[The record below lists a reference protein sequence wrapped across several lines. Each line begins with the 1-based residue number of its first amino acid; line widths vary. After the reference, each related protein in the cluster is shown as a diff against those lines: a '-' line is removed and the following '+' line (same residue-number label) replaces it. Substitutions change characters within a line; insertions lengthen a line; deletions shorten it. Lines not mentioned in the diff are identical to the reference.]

1 VTDQAAGNRSGG
13 DGVDPSTRAL
23 ELRAT
28 LGAIVEEAQDL
39 SEQLVAESR
48 EAAAATTREAQDKAD
63 SILAR
68 ARADAEEISSQAR
81 AAADAVRAQAEA
93 EVEEHRRRVRAEVTE
108 QVTRQVTE
116 QSRRDLARVRA
127 QSHDVIGDLE
137 ASVRILGV
145 SLESAVTNIADMLSA
160 LEALRSHMVD
170 PEDDPGQPA
179 VVVQR
184 EPATVVAR
192 EPARVAEEP
201 TYGSQAPPRSV
212 PTSPTVFDEAGS
224 TAAEVVQRDESA
236 SSAPLSAT
244 EAYLLSSRLDS
255 DELGELDAP
264 FDRPPARGNG
274 ADEPSAPV
282 PSVDDEASD
291 GSTQDADR
299 EGADQTDERDEQG
312 KPLGW
317 LFRSPQ

>member
-1 VTDQAAGNRSGG
+1 MSASGGRVTDEAAGIQRAG
-13 DGVDPSTRAL
+13 DGIDPSARAQ

-63 SILAR
+63 AVLAR
-68 ARADAEEISSQAR
+68 ARADAEEITAQAR
-81 AAADAVRAQAEA
+81 AAADAVRVQAESQ
-93 EVEEHRRRVRAEVTE
+93 VEEHRRRVRAEVTE
-108 QVTRQVTE
+108 HVTRQVNE

-170 PEDDPGQPA
+170 PEADPTEAA
-179 VVVQR
+179 VVAQR
-184 EPATVVAR
+184 EPEGAR
-192 EPARVAEEP
+192 NDEPAFSAP
-201 TYGSQAPPRSV
+201 APPRSV
-212 PTSPTVFDEAGS
+212 PTIPSVFDEAGS
-224 TAAEVVQRDESA
+224 TAAEVVQRNEHPGEA
-236 SSAPLSAT
+236 IPLSAT
-244 EAYLLSSRLDS
+244 EAFLRSSQLQPDELPVPPADRVSVEEDWNEDLSEPTDEERPNGASGSSGTNADETADETAES
-255 DELGELDAP
+255 DEP
-264 FDRPPARGNG
+264 
-274 ADEPSAPV
+274 
-282 PSVDDEASD
+282 
-291 GSTQDADR
+291 
-299 EGADQTDERDEQG
+299 G